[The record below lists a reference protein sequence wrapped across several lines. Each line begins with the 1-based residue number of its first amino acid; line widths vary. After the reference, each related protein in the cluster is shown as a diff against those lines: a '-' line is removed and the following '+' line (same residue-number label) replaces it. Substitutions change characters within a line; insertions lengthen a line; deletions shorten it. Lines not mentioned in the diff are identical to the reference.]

1 MFDVNSL
8 ATNLKTEVEGVWRV
22 IGRDKDNK
30 EVRVKVARL
39 GNEEYSKELRRKY
52 KSNRAVL
59 EQDDEIA
66 AKLGEDMIIEVY
78 ATTILKDVEN
88 IGIDGQLI
96 TKYTPAV
103 GVKLLTIK
111 DFRERIKGLAED
123 MQAYQDAAEEKVVNG

>member
-96 TKYTPAV
+96 TKYTPSV